1 MKPLLM
7 LLFSVSLSG
16 TLPFIIYLIAGVIF
30 RDKLSATVR
39 YRFLKLCL
47 LFYLVP
53 FSMIKYVLSRYIGVP
68 TMNVKSSVFDR
79 YIYMKD
85 VVQQT
90 DDRFVI
96 LLDFPEKLILGII
109 AFLLLTVFFYYIVA
123 YSKFRFKISHS
134 SAPEDSCT
142 ALLADLKDSFHIK
155 SNVQVYLCNIYGSP
169 ATYGIFSPVIL
180 LTKSVNSQDFSLVF
194 LHELQHIKNHDFF
207 FRLLSMLAI
216 LLHCYNPFIYL
227 FFRELKE
234 VQELH
239 CDEQLVVSFTPEE
252 KKHYG
257 NLLLQVGSEDSA
269 THSSVLYFSKKRKE
283 NFMRKR
289 IFHLTKPSFKKS
301 RLLLSFLTVCMV
313 GSACI
318 PVAAYSPVTIDWRHK
333 EDSILS
339 FDPNI
344 TWIYIANPETETE
357 IEVAEDEINF
367 KYADAYVILEN
378 GEIVL
383 ITQNADE
390 NSSRASCS
398 HNYVSAVSK
407 THSKSPSGGCT
418 VSTYDSLFCTKCRNV
433 VYQDLTGLQ
442 YFKVCPH

>member
-16 TLPFIIYLIAGVIF
+16 TLPFIIYLIAGAVF
-30 RDKLSATVR
+30 RDKLSATIR

-53 FSMIKYVLSRYIGVP
+53 FPFIKYVIGRKLDAP
-68 TMNVKSSVFDR
+68 GMKPPVFDN
-79 YIYMKD
+79 YIYLKD
-85 VVQQT
+85 VIQQT
-90 DDRFVI
+90 NDSFYI
-96 LLDFPEKLILGII
+96 LLDFPEKRILSIIGLIFFII
-109 AFLLLTVFFYYIVA
+109 VFYYIIV
-123 YSKFRFKISHS
+123 YVKFRSKISHCS
-134 SAPEDSCT
+134 IPESSCT
-142 ALLADLKDSFHIK
+142 TLLMDLKDSFHIK
-155 SNVQVYLCNIYGSP
+155 SNVKVYLCNMHGSP

-257 NLLLQVGSEDSA
+257 SLLLQVGSEDSA
-269 THSSVLYFSKKRKE
+269 THSSVLYFSKKRRE

-289 IFHLTKPSFKKS
+289 IFHLTKPDFKKS
-301 RLLLSFLTVCMV
+301 RLLLTFLTVCMV

-318 PVAAYSPVTIDWRHK
+318 PVAAYSPVTIDWR
-333 EDSILS
+333 EGTDFTNS
-339 FDPNI
+339 FEENSD
-344 TWIYIANPETETE
+344 WLYFTETE
-357 IEVAEDEINF
+357 EAIDLPEDEINF
-367 KYADAYVILEN
+367 KYSDTYVILDT

-383 ITQNADE
+383 IDE
-390 NSSRASCS
+390 HDAALGAARTSCS
-398 HNYVSAVSK
+398 HNYVSGIAKRHVASAD
-407 THSKSPSGGCT
+407 GGCT
-418 VSTYDSLFCTKCRNV
+418 VYSHQALYCTICQK
-433 VYQDLTGLQ
+433 TQ
-442 YFKVCPH
+442 YFTVLSSNYYNKCPH

>member
-16 TLPFIIYLIAGVIF
+16 TLPFIIYLIAGAVF
-30 RDKLSATVR
+30 RDKLSATIR

-53 FSMIKYVLSRYIGVP
+53 FPFIKYVIGRKLDAP
-68 TMNVKSSVFDR
+68 GMKPPVFDN
-79 YIYMKD
+79 YIYLKD
-85 VVQQT
+85 VIQQT
-90 DDRFVI
+90 NDSFYI
-96 LLDFPEKLILGII
+96 LLDFPEKRILSIIGLIFFII
-109 AFLLLTVFFYYIVA
+109 VFYYIIV
-123 YSKFRFKISHS
+123 YVKFRSKISHCS
-134 SAPEDSCT
+134 IPESSCT
-142 ALLADLKDSFHIK
+142 TLLMDLKDSFHIK
-155 SNVQVYLCNIYGSP
+155 SNVKVYLCNMHGSP

-252 KKHYG
+252 KKRYG
-257 NLLLQVGSEDSA
+257 DLLLQIGSEDFTA
-269 THSSVLYFSKKRKE
+269 HSSILYFSKKRRK

-289 IFHLTKPSFKKS
+289 IFHLTKPDFKKS
-301 RLLLSFLTVCMV
+301 RLLLTFLTVCMV

>member
-30 RDKLSATVR
+30 RDKLSATIR

-53 FSMIKYVLSRYIGVP
+53 FPFIKYVIGRKLDAP
-68 TMNVKSSVFDR
+68 GMKPPVFDN
-79 YIYMKD
+79 YIYLKD
-85 VVQQT
+85 VIQQT
-90 DDRFVI
+90 NDSFYI
-96 LLDFPEKLILGII
+96 LLDFPEKRILSIIGLIFFII
-109 AFLLLTVFFYYIVA
+109 VFYYIIV
-123 YSKFRFKISHS
+123 YVKFRSKISHCS
-134 SAPEDSCT
+134 IPESSCT
-142 ALLADLKDSFHIK
+142 TLLMDLKDSFHIK
-155 SNVQVYLCNIYGSP
+155 SNVKVYLCNMHGSP

-289 IFHLTKPSFKKS
+289 IFHLTKPDFKKS

-318 PVAAYSPVTIDWRHK
+318 PVAAYSPVTIDWR
-333 EDSILS
+333 EGTDFTNS
-339 FDPNI
+339 FEENSD
-344 TWIYIANPETETE
+344 WLYFTETE
-357 IEVAEDEINF
+357 EAIDLPEDEINF
-367 KYADAYVILEN
+367 KYSDTYVILD
-378 GEIVL
+378 
-383 ITQNADE
+383 T
-390 NSSRASCS
+390 
-398 HNYVSAVSK
+398 
-407 THSKSPSGGCT
+407 
-418 VSTYDSLFCTKCRNV
+418 
-433 VYQDLTGLQ
+433 
-442 YFKVCPH
+442 

>member
-16 TLPFIIYLIAGVIF
+16 TLPFIIYLIAGAVF
-30 RDKLSATVR
+30 RDKLSATIR

-53 FSMIKYVLSRYIGVP
+53 FPFIKYVIGRKLDAP
-68 TMNVKSSVFDR
+68 GMKPPVFDN
-79 YIYMKD
+79 YIYLKD
-85 VVQQT
+85 VIQQT
-90 DDRFVI
+90 NDSFYI
-96 LLDFPEKLILGII
+96 LLDFPEKRILSIIGLIFFII
-109 AFLLLTVFFYYIVA
+109 VFYYIIV
-123 YSKFRFKISHS
+123 YVKFRSKISHCS
-134 SAPEDSCT
+134 IPESSCT
-142 ALLADLKDSFHIK
+142 TLLMDLKDSFHIK
-155 SNVQVYLCNIYGSP
+155 SNVKVYLCNMHGSP

-252 KKHYG
+252 KKRYG
-257 NLLLQVGSEDSA
+257 DLLLQIGSEDFA
-269 THSSVLYFSKKRKE
+269 AHSSILYFSKKRRK

-289 IFHLTKPSFKKS
+289 IFHLTKPNSKKS
-301 RLLLSFLTVCMV
+301 RLLLTFLTVCMV

-344 TWIYIANPETETE
+344 TWLYIANPETETE
-357 IEVAEDEINF
+357 DRLL
-367 KYADAYVILEN
+367 KMKSILN
-378 GEIVL
+378 MQML
-383 ITQNADE
+383 M
-390 NSSRASCS
+390 
-398 HNYVSAVSK
+398 
-407 THSKSPSGGCT
+407 
-418 VSTYDSLFCTKCRNV
+418 LFLNTEKLFVDDTKCGCEFFPCFLQSQLCFRHFQNTCP
-433 VYQDLTGLQ
+433 DLQVAG
-442 YFKVCPH
+442 VR